1 MTRNKTIVEVGSFH
15 VPWRIQGQPQQL
27 LQDVEEPRHSQE
39 RNADHEFTDAV
50 KKWKAIP
57 KEILTVDPPSTK
69 NGVIALMEQ
78 LTYHVNAAMEISE
91 KLVEAKRRRVERVE
105 EMLKEEGD
113 IDALLESKMSRLGAQ
128 IRDNDLNS
136 MEEKKVLLGHILD
149 LIDY

>member
-1 MTRNKTIVEVGSFH
+1 MTRNKTIVEVGSIH
-15 VPWRIQGQPQQL
+15 VPWRIQGQLRQL

-69 NGVIALMEQ
+69 DDVIRLMEQ
-78 LTYHVNAAMEISE
+78 LADHVNVMETSE
-91 KLVEAKRRRVERVE
+91 RLVEAKRRRVETVE
-105 EMLKEEGD
+105 EMLKEGGD
-113 IDALLESKMSRLGAQ
+113 IDALLQSKGSLLGMQ
-128 IRDNDLNS
+128 IRDKDKNS
-136 MEEKKVLLGHILD
+136 TEKKVLGHILD

>member
-15 VPWRIQGQPQQL
+15 VPWRIQGQLRQL

-69 NGVIALMEQ
+69 DDVIRLMEQ
-78 LTYHVNAAMEISE
+78 LADHVNVMETSE
-91 KLVEAKRRRVERVE
+91 RLVEAKRRRVETVE
-105 EMLKEEGD
+105 EMLKEGGN
-113 IDALLESKMSRLGAQ
+113 IDALLQSKGSLLGMQ
-128 IRDNDLNS
+128 IRDKDKNS
-136 MEEKKVLLGHILD
+136 TEKKVLGHILD

>member
-1 MTRNKTIVEVGSFH
+1 MLTKLATPKGGRSTD
-15 VPWRIQGQPQQL
+15 R
-27 LQDVEEPRHSQE
+27 
-39 RNADHEFTDAV
+39 EFTDAV

-69 NGVIALMEQ
+69 DYVIRLMEQ
-78 LTYHVNAAMEISE
+78 LADHVNAAMEISE

-113 IDALLESKMSRLGAQ
+113 IDALLQSKVSLLSMQ
-128 IRDNDLNS
+128 IRDKDKNS
-136 MEEKKVLLGHILD
+136 TEEKKVLLGHILD

>member
-1 MTRNKTIVEVGSFH
+1 MFPGVFKDNPSNFYRQLRNLASPKEG
-15 VPWRIQGQPQQL
+15 
-27 LQDVEEPRHSQE
+27 

-57 KEILTVDPPSTK
+57 DAILTVDPPSTK
-69 NGVIALMEQ
+69 DDVIRLMEQ
-78 LTYHVNAAMEISE
+78 LADHVNAAMEIGE
-91 KLVEAKRRRVERVE
+91 KLVEAKRRRVEKVE

-113 IDALLESKMSRLGAQ
+113 TDALLEKVSLLGAQ

-136 MEEKKVLLGHILD
+136 TEQKKALLEHILD